1 MNLTS
6 WQPFNRVPN
15 ADEIAAALKD
25 IPGHWSLTP
34 LQNKAP
40 KRLDWQTEPF
50 IPHELIA
57 SLIVKGEQSTSKRTG
72 KPYRRYWSG
81 FGLRTGD
88 TSGGLLAIDVDGV
101 SAQPILEAMSSGDI
115 PTSVSWTSGKPGRY
129 QLLFQVPADIR
140 VNLQNFTRYVVTQ
153 WLGLETAKDESGK
166 PSELLEFRYNR
177 CQSVLPPSR
186 HPETGSYQSINSP
199 ATSVALAPTWLC
211 NLLLDFASEEQRHI
225 AETSERVQRVKTQRQ
240 ERKLTPISS
249 NKGSLSDALDLSL
262 NRLNP
267 EDVFNWS
274 GHNWRVQERYEWAG
288 YCPRHNSKSGTA
300 FRLNT
305 NTLEWYCFGCDVG
318 GHAVQY
324 RHFVN
329 GGNGTPKGKDFAE
342 IVKGLAVEAGV
353 SLQKA
358 NPREYVPIPGS
369 GTKFRVQRRNLDELV
384 KLFPALKTSSGQN
397 WLKSREFTAD
407 VTVNSEYYYH
417 EPPTEGKGHIV
428 RSGLGTGKSYYANEY
443 YIKEDDGAIGLGNRN
458 SVLLQIQANARE
470 RHGLT
475 WHHIQQDLKGSPEEL
490 MLIKDPQSK
499 ILMCGD
505 SITYI
510 QPDDATGKKFLID
523 EIESNLKHLHHS
535 STAVSYKRQICKER
549 LTQIATNCASFLAC
563 DGNMTN
569 MTADYMEAISGKKI
583 KKIENLYT
591 GNRASLTLYN
601 GTVKREENK
610 ETGKWEEV
618 ERRLDEYSLLLQ
630 MMMEENERFI
640 VAADS
645 QEQLETWERQ
655 LQTKGKKTFRVDGT
669 NSNTPERQKFIKDPA
684 KYILENQIDV
694 VLYSPSLDQGVSI
707 DLKNYFKRGYFFFFG
722 VVLTDTQIQ
731 FLGRVRDSNIELFVF
746 CQTRNLNANKLN
758 ADSTPEL
765 LKEFSIEFME
775 ECLHL
780 STEGETFADKVRELG
795 EHLIQ
800 KSNDIHFDYDCKLR
814 AKQHFE
820 ENNARNCF
828 EYAARKAGW
837 TVTVVTGHKVST
849 KERDET
855 KAVIRLEK
863 AERHLNANRLTDS
876 EAEEKKRNPA
886 ATLKDKT
893 EVAMHSL
900 LKRLPGIE
908 TKTITEKKKILVPA
922 SETTSEK
929 MSQNSE
935 CLETET
941 PISTSLEVGHPL
953 SGTTIDKQGEGVHDE
968 RVTVEV
974 EIEVTRPVLDADFIE
989 KVKFSD
995 RKLIGRLEALFFLHH
1010 PDITKRRQQEKWY
1023 KALSLF
1029 VDEEALDEV
1038 KTVNPASYKSHLVRL
1053 KTLFKMGLGFFVSP
1067 DAAWTQET
1075 PEVLHFW
1082 EQGKDPKIAKKI
1094 GCEVGES
1101 DPCGY
1106 VGKVLGSFGLKRD
1119 SSERVVLASGK
1130 RARKYR
1136 LKPLDPTSQA
1146 IYDCIEAR
1154 IMASIDEDAVVL
1166 DWEEIRKKAPH
1177 STAGN
1182 PISTSLEVGHPL
1194 SGITI
1199 ETQCKGVQI
1208 EPSDFRSVDQLAA
1221 LQKSELEQLADALP
1235 LAETPEDFAGI
1246 IENSPR
1252 EAVEEVIALQPNQSC
1267 RKQLDAWLKA
1277 LNEPVDDSWVVA
1289 FLKDIAES
1297 DKFEALKELAKKPQ
1311 MSLESLRRLSP
1322 KIQEKGGSFEPYQRL
1337 KLMLDA
1343 LAGVKNN
1350 WVLNPYL
1357 QMV

>member
-1 MNLTS
+1 MQAPKD
-6 WQPFNRVPN
+6 WKIYQPTDN
-15 ADEIAAALKD
+15 AKLIAESIHQ
-25 IPGHWSLTP
+25 IPSHWSLTP
-34 LQNKAP
+34 LQDKAP

-50 IPHELIA
+50 IPHNFIA
-57 SLIVKGEQSTSKRTG
+57 SLITKGEQATSKRTG

-81 FGLRTGD
+81 YGLRTGD

-101 SAQPILEAMSSGDI
+101 SAQPILEAISGGNI
-115 PTSVSWTSGKPGRY
+115 PVTASWTSGKPGRY
-129 QLLFQVPADIR
+129 QILFQVPDDIR

-153 WLGLETAKDESGK
+153 WQGLETTKDESGK

-186 HPETGSYQSINSP
+186 HPDTGSYQWLNSP
-199 ATSVALAPTWLC
+199 ANTRIALAPDWLC
-211 NLLLDFASEEQRHI
+211 NLLLDFASKEQHHVT
-225 AETSERVQRVKTQRQ
+225 ETSKRIERVKTRQR
-240 ERKLTPISS
+240 ERELTPISS
-249 NKGSLSDALDLSL
+249 NNGKLSDILDLSL
-262 NRLNP
+262 SRLNP

-274 GHNWRVQERYEWAG
+274 DHNWRVQGRYEWAG
-288 YCPRHNSKSGTA
+288 YCPRHDSKSGTA
-300 FRLNT
+300 FKLNT
-305 NTLEWYCFGCDVG
+305 NTLEWYCFGCEVG
-318 GHAVQY
+318 GHAAQY
-324 RHFVN
+324 RYFVN
-329 GGNGTPKGKDFAE
+329 GGNGTPKGTDFAE
-342 IVKGLAVEAGV
+342 IVKGLASEAGV

-358 NPREYVPIPGS
+358 NPREYIPISGS
-369 GTKFRVQRRNLDELV
+369 GTKFRVQRRNLDELLKV
-384 KLFPALKTSSGQN
+384 FPALKTPSGQN
-397 WLKSREFTAD
+397 WLKSREFTPD
-407 VTVNSEYYYH
+407 VTINSEYYYH
-417 EPPTEGKGHIV
+417 EPPKEGEGHLV

-458 SVLLQIQANARE
+458 SVLLQMQENAKE

-475 WHHIQQDLKGSPEEL
+475 WYHIQQDLKSSPEEL
-490 MLIKDPQSK
+490 MLIKDSQSK

-510 QPDDATGKKFLID
+510 QPDDAVSKKFLID

-549 LTQIATNCASFLAC
+549 LSQIAANCASFLAC

-583 KKIENLYT
+583 TKIENAFT
-591 GNRASLTLYN
+591 GNRGSLTLYN

-610 ETGKWEEV
+610 ETGKCEEV

-630 MMMEENERFI
+630 MMMEDSERSI

-655 LQTKGKKTFRVDGT
+655 LQAKGRKTFRVDGT
-669 NSNTPERQKFIKDPA
+669 NSNTPERQRFIKDPA
-684 KYILENQIDV
+684 KYILENQIEV

-731 FLGRVRDSNIELFVF
+731 FLGRVRDPNIKLFVF

-758 ADSTPEL
+758 TDSTPEL
-765 LKEFSIEFME
+765 LKEFSIEFMK

-795 EHLIQ
+795 ERLIQ
-800 KSNDIHFDYDCKLR
+800 RSNDIHFDYDCKLR

-820 ENNARNCF
+820 ENNARKCF

-855 KAVIRLEK
+855 KSVIRLEK
-863 AERHLNANRLTDS
+863 AQRLLNSNRLTDS

-886 ATLKDKT
+886 ATLEDKT

-922 SETTSEK
+922 SEITSEK
-929 MSQNSE
+929 TGQNPGD
-935 CLETET
+935 LETST
-941 PISTSLEVGHPL
+941 PTGTSVEVGHPL
-953 SGTTIDKQGEGVHDE
+953 SGTTIDNQTEGVQNE

-974 EIEVTRPVLDADFIE
+974 ETEVTRPILDTDFIE
-989 KVKFSD
+989 KVKFSNP
-995 RKLIGRLEALFFLHH
+995 KLIGRLEALFFLNN

-1038 KTVNPASYKSHLVRL
+1038 KTVNPASYKSILVRL
-1053 KTLFKMGLGFFVSP
+1053 NTLLKMGLGFFLSP
-1067 DAAWTQET
+1067 GAAWTQET
-1075 PEVLHFW
+1075 PEVLQFW
-1082 EQGKDPKIAKKI
+1082 EQGKDPKIARKI

-1106 VGKVLGSFGLKRD
+1106 VGKVLDSFGLKRD

-1130 RARKYR
+1130 RVRQYR
-1136 LKPLDPTSQA
+1136 LKPLHPIRQA
-1146 IYDCIEAR
+1146 IYECIETR
-1154 IMASIDEDAVVL
+1154 IMASIKEDAIVL
-1166 DWEEIRKKAPH
+1166 NWEGILKKSPRPATEIP
-1177 STAGN
+1177 TA
-1182 PISTSLEVGHPL
+1182 TSVEVGHTL
-1194 SGITI
+1194 SGSTI
-1199 ETQCKGVQI
+1199 DNQTEGVQN
-1208 EPSDFRSVDQLAA
+1208 ESSDLTIVDQLVAVSTPEEFKRVIQEISRDVVEDA
-1221 LQKSELEQLADALP
+1221 IACQDTQPKRQQLAQWYAAA
-1235 LAETPEDFAGI
+1235 AEV
-1246 IENSPR
+1246 
-1252 EAVEEVIALQPNQSC
+1252 VEPKPIQIKVGDRL
-1267 RKQLDAWLKA
+1267 R
-1277 LNEPVDDSWVVA
+1277 
-1289 FLKDIAES
+1289 
-1297 DKFEALKELAKKPQ
+1297 LAKDLLTVTSGKVVRV
-1311 MSLESLRRLSP
+1311 LEVFGDWFETSW
-1322 KIQEKGGSFEPYQRL
+1322 GVVSFTEVESGTW
-1337 KLMLDA
+1337 A
-1343 LAGVKNN
+1343 LIPPGVACET
-1350 WVLNPYL
+1350 
-1357 QMV
+1357 

>member
-1 MNLTS
+1 MRTPL
-6 WQPFNRVPN
+6 QIFNCVPN
-15 ADEIAAALKD
+15 AQTIAASVKD
-25 IPGHWSLTP
+25 IPSHWSLTP
-34 LQNKAP
+34 LQDKAP

-50 IPHELIA
+50 IPHEVIA
-57 SLIVKGEQSTSKRTG
+57 SLITKGEQAVSKRTG
-72 KPYRRYWSG
+72 KPYPRYWSG
-81 FGLRTGD
+81 YGLRTGD
-88 TSGGLLAIDVDGV
+88 TSGGLLAIDVDGA
-101 SAQPILEAMSSGDI
+101 SAQPILEAMSGGDI
-115 PTSVSWTSGKPGRY
+115 PKTVSWTSGKPGRY
-129 QLLFQVPADIR
+129 QILFQVPADIG

-177 CQSVLPPSR
+177 CQSALPPSR
-186 HPETGSYQSINSP
+186 HPSTGSYRWINSP
-199 ATSVALAPTWLC
+199 ANTSVALAPDWLC
-211 NLLLDFASEEQRHI
+211 NLLLDFAREEQRHI
-225 AETSERVQRVKTQRQ
+225 AKTSERIQRVKTRQR

-249 NKGSLSDALDLSL
+249 NNGSLSDILELSL

-267 EDVFNWS
+267 EDVFNWA
-274 GHNWRVQERYEWAG
+274 GHNWKVQERYEWAG
-288 YCPRHNSKSGTA
+288 YCPRHDSKSGTA
-300 FRLNT
+300 FKINT

-318 GHAVQY
+318 GHAAQY

-329 GGNGTPKGKDFAE
+329 GGNGTPRGRDFAE

-353 SLQKA
+353 SFQKA
-358 NPREYVPIPGS
+358 NPREYIPILGS
-369 GTKFRVQRRNLDELV
+369 GTKFRVQRQNLDELLKV
-384 KLFPALKTSSGQN
+384 FPALKTPSGQN

-407 VTVNSEYYYH
+407 VTINSEYYYH
-417 EPPTEGKGHIV
+417 SPPKEGEGHIV

-443 YIKEDDGAIGLGNRN
+443 YIKKDNGAIGLGNRN
-458 SVLLQIQANARE
+458 SVLLQMQENAKE

-475 WHHIQQDLKGSPEEL
+475 WYHIQQDLKGSLEEL

-510 QPDDATGKKFLID
+510 QPDDAVDKKFLID

-549 LTQIATNCASFLAC
+549 LSQIATNCASFLAC

-569 MTADYMEAISGKKI
+569 MTADYMEAISGKKLT
-583 KKIENLYT
+583 KIENLYT
-591 GNRASLTLYN
+591 GNRGSLTLYN
-601 GTVKREENK
+601 GTVKREQNK
-610 ETGKWEEV
+610 ETGKCEEV

-630 MMMEENERFI
+630 MMMEDSERFI

-655 LQTKGKKTFRVDGT
+655 LQAKGKKTFRVDGT
-669 NSNTPERQKFIKDPA
+669 NSNTPERQKCIKDPA

-731 FLGRVRDSNIELFVF
+731 FLGRVRDPNIELFVF

-758 ADSTPEL
+758 ADSTPEVI
-765 LKEFSIEFME
+765 KEFNLEFME

-795 EHLIQ
+795 ERLIQ
-800 KSNDIHFDYDCKLR
+800 RSNDIHFDYDCKLR

-855 KAVIRLEK
+855 KSVIRLEK
-863 AERHLNANRLTDS
+863 AERLLNSNRLTDS

-886 ATLKDKT
+886 ATLEDKT

-922 SETTSEK
+922 SEIASEK
-929 MSQNSE
+929 TGQNSGG
-935 CLETET
+935 LEAEPPIET
-941 PISTSLEVGHPL
+941 SVEVGHTL
-953 SGTTIDKQGEGVHDE
+953 SGTTIYNQGEGVHDE

-974 EIEVTRPVLDADFIE
+974 ETEVTRPVLDADFVE

-995 RKLIGRLEALFFLHH
+995 RKLIGRLESLFFLNN

-1106 VGKVLGSFGLKRD
+1106 VGKVLGSFSLKRD

-1136 LKPLDPTSQA
+1136 LKPLDPISKA

-1154 IMASIDEDAVVL
+1154 IMASIDEESIVL
-1166 DWEEIRKKAPH
+1166 DWEEILKKVPRPVAE
-1177 STAGN
+1177 T
-1182 PISTSLEVGHPL
+1182 PIEASVEVGHTL
-1194 SGITI
+1194 SGTTI
-1199 ETQCKGVQI
+1199 YNQGEGVQV
-1208 EPSDFRSVDQLAA
+1208 EGVG
-1221 LQKSELEQLADALP
+1221 SEFEQLVEALP
-1235 LAETPEDFAGI
+1235 FAQSAEDFASIVDGSPLET
-1246 IENSPR
+1246 IED
-1252 EAVEEVIALQPNQSC
+1252 AIALQDTQP
-1267 RKQLDAWLKA
+1267 RRIQLQGWLEA
-1277 LNEPVDDSWVVA
+1277 LNQPLEEAKPMRSWQWSELPMVKSVLRWIDRTEQVRVLAVDADGFCQVRSLVSELVINTHVSQLTPVS
-1289 FLKDIAES
+1289 
-1297 DKFEALKELAKKPQ
+1297 
-1311 MSLESLRRLSP
+1311 
-1322 KIQEKGGSFEPYQRL
+1322 G
-1337 KLMLDA
+1337 
-1343 LAGVKNN
+1343 
-1350 WVLNPYL
+1350 
-1357 QMV
+1357 